1 MFGRELCRR
10 FHRQVVGPLLEDE
23 PHAALAATRWPD
35 REAALCA
42 AAGEVAAATNRLA
55 LAEPVDPTPRRF
67 HGRDIRVLDA
77 GRFTDALTRAI
88 TDPQVG
94 ELVDALGRRADG
106 TVACLPGAIDQAVDT
121 VDILTHPARCRA
133 AAPALGAVA
142 VD

>member
-1 MFGRELCRR
+1 VAGPGSGALRAGRRGRCR
-10 FHRQVVGPLLEDE
+10 HQP
-23 PHAALAATRWPD
+23 
-35 REAALCA
+35 
-42 AAGEVAAATNRLA
+42 AG